1 MDLQSAAQLFV
12 IISFTGM
19 AIYAYIRNK
28 QIEDKF
34 SEKPHKAK

>member
-1 MDLQSAAQLFV
+1 MNLQTATQLFV
-12 IISFTGM
+12 VISFTGII
-19 AIYAYIRNK
+19 IYAYIRNK